1 MSGQGLPYIRHEA
14 VRIFYAS
21 PSHFANGAEML
32 RRLAKSLART
42 IPTIDGRQQGDLVQ
56 QREDLLVELQS
67 VEGLETLDAIGLRN
81 RTDKASSQNNFLVFY
96 AQFLDKIRHQ
106 PVRVLDIGV
115 LDGGSARTWRDY
127 FHNGHIIGVDID
139 PSAGRHISDRLS
151 IHIADQSKEDDLKI
165 ITEKLGPFDLVVDD
179 GSHVWEDQ
187 ILTFK
192 QLMPCIS
199 PGGFYIIEDLDTS
212 YGKYVPTY
220 CGRRRYG
227 ISTAKYLQELSDW
240 VVGCRVIDD
249 REHPDPDIRRIW
261 PIVDF
266 VVFSRGTSL
275 IRRGSESWGRGSVSI
290 SPVSSLAPS
299 QMPIIS

>member
-21 PSHFANGAEML
+21 PSHLADGAEML

-42 IPTIDGRQQGDLVQ
+42 IPTIDGRIKQQGDLVQ

-275 IRRGSESWGRGSVSI
+275 IRRGSES
-290 SPVSSLAPS
+290 
-299 QMPIIS
+299 